1 MAAKRVS
8 DAAAFMRG
16 LAQLRGR
23 DVAWGEQ
30 AVREAA
36 SMPARDALSRHVID
50 VIAADEA
57 DLLRQLDG
65 RVITLREGVPV
76 RLTTRGASIVKV
88 EQDWRGRLLAV
99 VSDPSLALMLLM
111 LGVYGLLFE
120 FMNPGFVLP
129 GVVGGV
135 SLLLALWGLQML
147 PINYAGLGLIL
158 LGIMFFAA
166 EAFLP
171 SHGALGTGGIIAFAF
186 GALLLVDTD
195 VPGYRVAPWF
205 VVLIT
210 LASAAGVIAIA
221 GMAARTRKRPVVSGP
236 ANLLGAEGEVIEF
249 AGGKGWAHVAGERWR
264 VTADQP
270 LAPHQRIR
278 VAGRSGLT
286 LRVLPEE
293 GAPP

>member
-1 MAAKRVS
+1 MGAKRVS

-23 DVAWGEQ
+23 DPAWGEQ

-36 SMPARDALSRHVID
+36 SLPARDALSRHVID
-50 VIAADEA
+50 LIAADVP

-65 RVITLREGVPV
+65 RTVTLREGVSV
-76 RLTTRGASIVKV
+76 RLATRGASIVKI
-88 EQDWRGRLLAV
+88 EPDWRGRLLAV

-111 LGVYGLLFE
+111 LGAYGLLFE
-120 FMNPGFVLP
+120 FMNPGLVLP
-129 GVVGGV
+129 GVIGGV

-158 LGIMFFAA
+158 LGIAFFAA

-171 SHGALGTGGIIAFAF
+171 SHGALGAGGVAAFAF

-195 VPGYRVAPWF
+195 VPGFRVAPWF
-205 VVLIT
+205 VAVIT
-210 LASAAGVIAIA
+210 LVSAAVVIAIV
-221 GMAARTRKRPVVSGP
+221 GVAAKSRRRPVVSG
-236 ANLLGAEGEVIEF
+236 ASTLVGAAGEVIEF
-249 AGGKGWAHVAGERWR
+249 AGGQGWAEIAGERWR
-264 VTADQP
+264 VTADEP

-278 VAGRSGLT
+278 VAALEGLT
-286 LRVLPEE
+286 LRVHPEQ